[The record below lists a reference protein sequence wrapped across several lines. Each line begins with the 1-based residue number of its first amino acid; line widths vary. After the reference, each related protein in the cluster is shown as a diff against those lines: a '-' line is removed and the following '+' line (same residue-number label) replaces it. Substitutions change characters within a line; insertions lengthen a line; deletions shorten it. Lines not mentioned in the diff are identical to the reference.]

1 MCIAKALFAN
11 RKHPC
16 GHACCARCRAAPQR
30 SVHTRRHGSQAG
42 TVPPHSCKAP
52 LHTQA
57 PTHQP
62 VQALTLLEDL
72 GALVPEQQA
81 LTPLGR
87 HLAALPLPPRMG
99 KLLLYAIMFACLD
112 PLLTVA
118 CFAAFR

>member
-1 MCIAKALFAN
+1 MTIMPVSM
-11 RKHPC
+11 R
-16 GHACCARCRAAPQR
+16 
-30 SVHTRRHGSQAG
+30 
-42 TVPPHSCKAP
+42 
-52 LHTQA
+52 
-57 PTHQP
+57 

-118 CFAAFR
+118 CFAAFRCRCSPLRPRVDACVLARCGNVQPVCPSTVCGSS

>member
-1 MCIAKALFAN
+1 M
-11 RKHPC
+11 
-16 GHACCARCRAAPQR
+16 
-30 SVHTRRHGSQAG
+30 
-42 TVPPHSCKAP
+42 
-52 LHTQA
+52 
-57 PTHQP
+57 
-62 VQALTLLEDL
+62 QALTLLEDL

-118 CFAAFR
+118 CFAAFRCPPSLSWLAFFVVQQAGHVFQLLWSKARAGTVHTPGLLLPRHAQLLWSL

>member
-1 MCIAKALFAN
+1 M
-11 RKHPC
+11 R
-16 GHACCARCRAAPQR
+16 
-30 SVHTRRHGSQAG
+30 
-42 TVPPHSCKAP
+42 
-52 LHTQA
+52 
-57 PTHQP
+57 

-118 CFAAFR
+118 CFAAFRYRPLLLRLCVDACVLGRHVALTPSKGP